1 MPAEHPTLSSML
13 LAGVQDM
20 DSGSWSRLV
29 NTFGPIVYRWC
40 RTSGVPPADAADVV
54 QEVFTAVAR
63 AIGQFQRDKPQ
74 GSFRAWLATITRN
87 KVRDYFRR
95 AGDRQAA
102 VGGTEPMLQLQ
113 QLADDFDSTI
123 SSDHILSPLAH
134 QILRQVRAEFE
145 PTTWQAFW
153 LTTVEE
159 QPAADVAQTV
169 GISIASVYQAKSRIL
184 RRLRQRMEE
193 F

>member
-1 MPAEHPTLSSML
+1 MTAEHPTVSSMWL
-13 LAGVQDM
+13 TGVQKM
-20 DSGSWSRLV
+20 DADSWSRLV

-40 RTSGVPPADAADVV
+40 RASGVSEADAADVV

-63 AIGQFQRDKPQ
+63 AVPQFQRDKPQ

-95 AGDRQAA
+95 GRDRQAA
-102 VGGTEPMLQLQ
+102 VGGTEPLLQMQ
-113 QLADDFDSTI
+113 QLPDDLDSTI
-123 SSDHILSPLAH
+123 TSENILSPLAH
-134 QILRQVRAEFE
+134 RILRQVRAEFE
-145 PTTWQAFW
+145 PHTWQAFW
-153 LTTVEE
+153 LTAVEE
-159 QPAADVAQTV
+159 RAAADVAQTLE
-169 GISIASVYQAKSRIL
+169 ISVASVYQAKSRVL